1 MLSRSF
7 QHRMIILVRTQQ
19 VHKIN
24 KRIAKYAKLAR
35 CFKVAIG
42 SFRKLYKIMGI
53 WFSSII
59 EI

>member
-7 QHRMIILVRTQQ
+7 QHRMIILAQTQE

-24 KRIAKYAKLAR
+24 KQIAKYAKLGQ
-35 CFKVAIG
+35 CFKVATV
-42 SFRKLYKIMGI
+42 SFHKLCKIMDI
-53 WFSSII
+53 WFNNIK